1 MIDIKQVIE
10 KHKDTILLAEIGALI
25 HDLGKL
31 GEEFIGYESKDN
43 DPITFYHNRILDS
56 KYISQTLIDTI
67 DAIETP
73 DLLIKNNIKILR
85 ELIENHHGGAGKSNF
100 IKYLKAPGGV
110 DGVDSGVDKGTPG
123 KKQTKN
129 DTFIATAFGHE
140 NQKIILDDLKRIRND
155 FCIELENQLNRII
168 KAQQNNQ
175 VIPWNEIKNG
185 ADSGIRASIFK
196 KAEWAFLQALGETRR
211 ASNDVTLWDHSY
223 SVVALYKAT
232 LAGILLNYEYE
243 QNKTKFQLPES
254 ADIKWKI
261 LAVNFDSLGF
271 VYKGLKIGDIKGRRK
286 TLDSLLDGIKR
297 IIELD
302 YPVGNEIYKDER
314 GIYFVLPDLEE
325 LPLNDLKKLL
335 KEQIIQKFQVLLD
348 GEVIPD
354 VKISKHSRSLT
365 ELSKLVDESKNLD
378 IPILSGEIPHWKKRW
393 DAIALNGVK
402 SEVFDNKT
410 CKMSNCRYYNNKCNF
425 NNALQA
431 DVCPVCGVRPKCERQ
446 DLCKVCVEW
455 REGRTIDWVYQINN
469 GKEATIWLDEI
480 SDINDKVAIIYGQF
494 NITKWLSGECL
505 NTIFSQSFEDV
516 NGKTYEKNKNF
527 TLNLNNPYSEL
538 LSKLTVPLTQ
548 PNNKWEEFKA
558 LSDAYH
564 GQTTKEF
571 VEKIVKD
578 RDTLGIVKGAIT
590 GEELAL
596 FLFKKH
602 PSPARLRRICG
613 TTNRFW
619 ESVLDDVLSRK
630 DVYEEDILRFK
641 AAKRDWLRKLRYN
654 RLHIGLRD
662 DLGDSALYEIE
673 IDGVKTSAYWDK
685 NKQELISIYNLQI
698 LFRNKKEEENEKIK
712 VLKIRDPNKNEWKDI
727 EHENIKYSSFKSH
740 YVPFIDVF
748 QSSVSSIVIVPGS
761 IALNIVSRIKEK
773 YETEFGKVRNRLPL
787 HLGITYFHRK
797 TPLYMA
803 LDASRRMFRH
813 IKDSEN
819 WRVVSSGI
827 ENINPVSKKVEAIR
841 LVFDK
846 GINPISHIMDV
857 CTADRKIIDNYYPYF
872 AVNSGENLPAR
883 QSYFETFLLNN
894 KEPIKMPLI
903 HAMHIQRN
911 DEIII
916 FPSFFDFEF
925 VDSSSKRFG
934 IVLNEKNK
942 RDHPLLGKLGP
953 RPYYLEEI
961 DYIEELRKYL
971 VETEDDFKKKN
982 TTSQLHNFRTL
993 IASKIEEWGVEDRAT
1008 LEKFVEDSIIRVLR
1022 INRTIMED
1030 EEPKENP
1037 MFEFVKN
1044 SVLSGL
1050 FFDMMEIYHS
1060 ITKILKEERE

>member
-1 MIDIKQVIE
+1 MTDIKQVIE

-31 GEEFIGYESKDN
+31 SEEFIGYKSMDN

-67 DAIETP
+67 DAIEIP
-73 DLLIKNNIKILR
+73 DLLSKNNIKILR

-100 IKYLKAPGGV
+100 IKYLKAPGV
-110 DGVDSGVDKGTPG
+110 DGVDSGVDKGTPS

-155 FCIELENQLNRII
+155 FCIELENQLNRVI

-175 VIPWNEIKNG
+175 VIPWKEIKNG
-185 ADSGIRASIFK
+185 DDYGIRASILN
-196 KAEWAFLQALGETRR
+196 KAECAFSQALGETRR

-223 SVVALYKAT
+223 SVASLYKAT
-232 LAGILLNYEYE
+232 LAGILINYEYE
-243 QNKTKFQLPES
+243 QNKAKFQPKP

-286 TLDSLLDGIKR
+286 ELDSLLYSIKK
-297 IIELD
+297 IIEVD
-302 YPVGNEIYKDER
+302 YPVGNEIYRDER
-314 GIYFVLPDLEE
+314 GIYFVLPCVKD

-335 KEQIIQKFQVLLD
+335 KEQIIQKFQVQLD
-348 GEVIPD
+348 GEIIPHI
-354 VKISKHSRSLT
+354 KISKHSRSLT

-393 DAIALNGVK
+393 DAIAQNGVN
-402 SEVFDNKT
+402 SEVFDKKT
-410 CKMSNCRYYNNKCNF
+410 CIVSNCSYYYNDECNF
-425 NNALQA
+425 SNALQA
-431 DVCPVCGVRPKCERQ
+431 DVCPVCGARPKCERQ
-446 DLCKVCVEW
+446 DLCKVCAGW
-455 REGRTIDWVYQINN
+455 REGRIMDWVYQVNN

-505 NTIFSQSFEDV
+505 NTIFSQSLEDV
-516 NGKTYEKNKNF
+516 NGKIYNSTKNF
-527 TLNLNNPYSEL
+527 VLNFNNPYSDL

-548 PNNKWEEFKA
+548 LNIKWEEFKA
-558 LSDAYH
+558 LSDAYF
-564 GQTTKEF
+564 GETTEEF
-571 VEKIVKD
+571 VGKLVKD
-578 RDTLGIVKGAIT
+578 RDTLKIVKGAVT
-590 GEELAL
+590 KEELAL

-602 PSPARLRRICG
+602 PSPARLRRIWG
-613 TTNRFW
+613 TTYIFW
-619 ESVLDDVLSRK
+619 ESVLDDVLTQK
-630 DVYEEDILRFK
+630 DVYEGDILRFK
-641 AAKRDWLRKLRYN
+641 AAKKDWLRKLRFN

-662 DLGDSALYEIE
+662 GLGDSALYEIE
-673 IDGVKTSAYWDK
+673 IDGVKTSAYWDT

-698 LFRNKKEEENEKIK
+698 LFGNKKGEENEKIK

-761 IALNIVSRIKEK
+761 IALNIVSIIKEK
-773 YETEFGKVRNRLPL
+773 YEREFGKVRDRLPL
-787 HLGITYFHRK
+787 YLGITYFHRK
-797 TPLYMA
+797 TPMYTA
-803 LDASRRMFRH
+803 LDASRRMFRNV
-813 IKDSEN
+813 KDSEN
-819 WRVVSSGI
+819 WKVVCSKC
-827 ENINPVSKKVEAIR
+827 ENINPISKKVETVE

-846 GINPISHIMDV
+846 GIEPISHVIDV

-883 QSYFETFLLNN
+883 PSYFETFILNN
-894 KEPIKMPLI
+894 KEPIKIPLI

-911 DEIII
+911 DETIIS
-916 FPSFFDFEF
+916 PSFFDFEF

-934 IVLNEKNK
+934 IVLNENNK

-961 DYIEELRKYL
+961 DYIEKLRKYL
-971 VETEDDFKKKN
+971 VETEDAFKKKN

-993 IASKIEEWGVEDRAT
+993 IASKMEEWGVEDRTT
-1008 LEKFVEDSIIRVLR
+1008 LEKFVEDSIIRVLQ
-1022 INRTIMED
+1022 INRTIMKDGETR
-1030 EEPKENP
+1030 ENP
-1037 MFEFVKN
+1037 RFEFVKN

-1060 ITKILKEERE
+1060 ITKTLKEERE